1 MPSGAKK
8 RKAARRKKEMGIH
21 PPDSPTNPSPGNGE
35 SHDSKGDTSD
45 EGDERKGESPRSESV
60 AVAAMD
66 SSENGKEKPGEE
78 IAKVTE
84 NPTKEEKEKEKE
96 KVVEEETMAIPVS
109 REAEDVSVEL
119 VQSEKEEAGLGGGGS
134 TEVAEE
140 KSAAVASVVP
150 VHEPVFVTEEVIEAT
165 ETAAVTSEALAQES
179 EAKSVPIFDTPLA
192 PVVEQS
198 QPRESGELCHE
209 SERSEAA
216 PAPLVEHRATWWNC
230 CGLFDVF
237 TSSRDASRN

>member
-21 PPDSPTNPSPGNGE
+21 LPDSPTNPSPGNGE
-35 SHDSKGDTSD
+35 SHDSKGETSD
-45 EGDERKGESPRSESV
+45 EGEERKGESPRSESIV
-60 AVAAMD
+60 TAMD

-78 IAKVTE
+78 TAKVTE
-84 NPTKEEKEKEKE
+84 NPSKEEKEKE
-96 KVVEEETMAIPVS
+96 KVVEEETVAIPVS

-119 VQSEKEEAGLGGGGS
+119 APSEKEEVGGGGGEGS

-140 KSAAVASVVP
+140 KTAAAAASVVP
-150 VHEPVFVTEEVIEAT
+150 VHEPVFVTEEVVEAA
-165 ETAAVTSEALAQES
+165 EAAAVTSEALAHES
-179 EAKSVPIFDTPLA
+179 EVKPVPIFDA
-192 PVVEQS
+192 PVDPAIEQP

-209 SERSEAA
+209 SERFEAS
-216 PAPLVEHRATWWNC
+216 PAPPVEHRATWWNC

-237 TSSRDASRN
+237 TSSRDATRT